1 MPRVNVIEKSRK
13 PVQCGRCRTT
23 IPTGGRYRYI
33 TPHYGS
39 KQIRCMAND
48 CRFRPTDLSSAK
60 TARITEAIE
69 DAQDQLCAAT
79 SHDEIQSILS
89 EVAQVAQDVADEYQE
104 ASDNWA
110 GGNGHEEFQEK
121 ADTCSSFAD
130 ELESWSYSGE
140 ESEDAIRAEAVEGEE
155 RLAGQTEAEYEE
167 HCHSLADD
175 AWETELQMMRD
186 EAAGVL
192 DGFDL

>member
-1 MPRVNVIEKSRK
+1 MPRVNIIEKSRK
-13 PVQCGRCRTT
+13 PVECGRCRTT
-23 IPTGGRYRYI
+23 IPAGGPYRYI
-33 TPHYGS
+33 TPRYGS
-39 KQIRCMAND
+39 KQIRCMSND

-60 TARITEAIE
+60 TARIAEAIE
-69 DAQDQLCAAT
+69 DAQDQLCAAM

-89 EVAQVAQDVADEYQE
+89 EVAQVAQEVADEYQE

-110 GGNGHEEFQEK
+110 GGSGHEEFQEK

-140 ESEDAIRAEAVEGEE
+140 ENEDAIRAAAIEDEPRFEM
-155 RLAGQTEAEYEE
+155 TDDDYEE
-167 HCHSLADD
+167 HCIAIAAE
-175 AWETELQMMRD
+175 AWETELQSMRD
-186 EAAGVL
+186 EAADVL

>member
-23 IPTGGRYRYI
+23 IPVGGRYQYI
-33 TPHYGS
+33 TPRFGS
-39 KQIRCMAND
+39 KQIRCMSHD

-60 TARITEAIE
+60 TARIAEAIE
-69 DAQDQLCAAT
+69 DAQDQLDTAT
-79 SHDEIQSILS
+79 SHDDIQSILG
-89 EVAQVAQDVADEYQE
+89 EVAQVAQEVADEYQE

-130 ELESWSYSGE
+130 DLESWSYSGE
-140 ESEDAIRAEAVEGEE
+140 ESEDAIRAEAIDGEE
-155 RLAGQTEAEYEE
+155 QLAGQTEAEYEE
-167 HCHSLADD
+167 HCTTLADG
-175 AWETELQMMRD
+175 AWETELQSMRD
-186 EAAGVL
+186 EAADAL